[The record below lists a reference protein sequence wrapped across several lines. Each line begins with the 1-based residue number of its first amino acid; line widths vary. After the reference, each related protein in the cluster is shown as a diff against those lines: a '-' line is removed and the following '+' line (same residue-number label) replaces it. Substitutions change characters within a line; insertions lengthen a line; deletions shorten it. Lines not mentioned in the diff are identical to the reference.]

1 MRHSKIALQLFGLL
15 AHSFQLADD
24 SRVCPVEVTATAVST
39 PTDDV
44 GGQGRPRPSSSL
56 EGMHKVATSCGCSP
70 W

>member
-24 SRVCPVEVTATAVST
+24 SRVCPVEVTAAAVIT

-44 GGQGRPRPSSSL
+44 GR
-56 EGMHKVATSCGCSP
+56 
-70 W
+70 